1 MILCEPSGFGPC
13 DVLATGA
20 QGSLGALMLWG
31 SGPAEQAPFG
41 AAGAVFAPMV
51 AAHCITAPDQSG
63 WRGKRQTPSCR
74 CALECKRGPVQR
86 TPGKPLQ
93 CVKPRCW
100 QLFVALGAVNAY
112 DGYAKRGGG
121 GFNAYVLEDFTRCF
135 HALIISAFFFRASA
149 FSSCV
154 PAFSAA

>member
-13 DVLATGA
+13 EVLATGA
-20 QGSLGALMLWG
+20 QGALGALMPWG
-31 SGPAEQAPFG
+31 SGPAANSPFR
-41 AAGAVFAPMV
+41 AAVVV
-51 AAHCITAPDQSG
+51 AAHCISAPDPSG

-121 GFNAYVLEDFTRCF
+121 GFNAYVLEDFARCF

-149 FSSCV
+149 FLSCV